1 MNKQFIC
8 SAAEKYREK
17 ILEVAQWVWEHPE
30 TGYKEWN
37 TEAYLADIFEKAGY
51 ELHRAGNI
59 PGFYTDIDTGNP
71 GPKVL
76 ILGEMDALPLPTHFQ
91 AVNGNAHACGH
102 NIQCASIA
110 GIALALKEPGA
121 LDGLS
126 GSVRIMAVPAEELV
140 EIDFRRDLAKQ
151 GIIRYLVGK
160 AEFMYRGFMDDVDIA
175 YMFHATPRTD
185 SKFNLD
191 KGANGVISKEIVY
204 SGVASHAAGSPEK
217 GINALYAATLGLQ
230 AINSIRETFV
240 EKDYVRVHPIMN
252 EGGQAINIIPSK
264 AVLSTYV
271 RGASWE
277 AILDANKKVNRALA
291 GAALSVG
298 ASVRYSDAASFSPYT
313 NDYKFSKL
321 MYEVMSDLIGEENVI
336 WDDSWGTGSTDM
348 GELAMVMPIVHPHIS
363 TSKGNSH
370 GDDYEI
376 DRPEGIIDSVKGQVA
391 ILNALLENGAARA
404 KDITDSYIPT
414 FKTKQEYFA
423 FMDSVSKD
431 VDMIRYTCSG
441 AEITF

>member
-1 MNKQFIC
+1 MDREFIC
-8 SAAEKYREK
+8 SIAEKHRSE
-17 ILEVAQWVWEHPE
+17 ILAVSKWVWDHPE
-30 TGYKEWN
+30 TGYKEWE
-37 TEAYLADIFEKAGY
+37 TDAYLSGIFEAAGYTLTKAG
-51 ELHRAGNI
+51 NV
-59 PGFYTDIDTGNP
+59 PGFYTDIDTGRP

-140 EIDFRRDLAKQ
+140 EMEFRKGLVEQ
-151 GIIRYLVGK
+151 GIIRYMVGK
-160 AEFMYRGFMDDVDIA
+160 AEFMHRGFMDGVDIA
-175 YMFHATPRTD
+175 YMFHATPRRD
-185 SKFNLD
+185 SKFNID

-217 GINALYAATLGLQ
+217 GVNALYAATLGLQ
-230 AINSIRETFV
+230 AINALRETFV
-240 EKDYVRVHPIMN
+240 EKDYVRVHPIIN

-271 RGASWE
+271 RGSSWD
-277 AILDANKKVNRALA
+277 AIVDANRKVNRALA
-291 GAALSVG
+291 GSALAIG
-298 ASVRYSDAASFSPYT
+298 AKVSCSDVAGFSPYH
-313 NDYKFSKL
+313 NDAKLSKL
-321 MYEVMSDLIGEENVI
+321 MYEVMCDLLGEENVI

-376 DRPEGIIDSVKGQVA
+376 DRPEAIIDSVKGQLA
-391 ILNALLENGAARA
+391 ILHALLENGAARA
-404 KDITDSYIPT
+404 RDIAESYRPV
-414 FKTKQEYFA
+414 FHSKEAYFQ
-423 FMDSVSKD
+423 FMDSVSRD
-431 VDMIRYTCSG
+431 ASFIEYTENG
-441 AEITF
+441 ATVSL

>member
-1 MNKQFIC
+1 MNKDFIC
-8 SAAEKYREK
+8 RAAEKYREK
-17 ILEVAQWVWEHPE
+17 ILEVSQWVWEHPE
-30 TGYKEWN
+30 TGYKEWE
-37 TEAYLADIFEKAGY
+37 TEAYLAEIFEKAGY
-51 ELHRAGNI
+51 KLTKAGNV
-59 PGFYTDIDTGNP
+59 PGFFTDIETGRA

-76 ILGEMDALPLPTHFQ
+76 ILGELDALPLPTHCQ

-102 NIQCASIA
+102 NIQCASIV
-110 GIALALKEPGA
+110 GVALALKEPGA

-140 EIDFRRDLAKQ
+140 EMEFRKGLVEQ
-151 GIIRYLVGK
+151 GIIRYMVGK
-160 AEFMYRGFMDDVDIA
+160 AEFMYRGFMDGVDMA

-185 SKFNLD
+185 SKFNID

-204 SGVASHAAGSPEK
+204 TGVAAHAAGSPEK

-230 AINSIRETFV
+230 AINSVRETFV
-240 EKDYVRVHPIMN
+240 EKDYVRVHPIVN

-271 RGASWE
+271 RGSNWE
-277 AILDANKKVNRALA
+277 AITDANRKVNRALA
-291 GAALSVG
+291 GSAVALGAGVSICDVAA
-298 ASVRYSDAASFSPYT
+298 FSPYT
-313 NDYKFSKL
+313 NDGKLSKL
-321 MYEVMSDLIGEENVI
+321 MYEVMSDLLGEENVI

-376 DRPEGIIDSVKGQVA
+376 DRPEAIIDSVKGQVA

-404 KDITDSYIPT
+404 KDIADSYKPV
-414 FKTKQEYFA
+414 FETKQAYFD
-423 FMDSVSKD
+423 FMDSVSRETDLVK
-431 VDMIRYTCSG
+431 YTGTG
-441 AEITF
+441 AEISF